1 MEKGFPGRESYWT
14 AKEVS
19 IKSETMKRSQ
29 AALLVWFAFAV
40 LRVNAAIALWEDG
53 YHVYPGDSIQEALQ
67 KAAENTTNKIV
78 RVHAGEYRPGSKG
91 QALIWLNRKHD
102 GIRVEA
108 VGEVTLTAANPALA
122 AQSEAS
128 FPAVVNHVVYF
139 GDGISSN
146 TVLKGFRITGAN
158 SFMTKERTREME
170 PNVTIPRN
178 WFFFADGGAIK
189 IFGRSYP
196 TIQNVE
202 VVENFTSP
210 CGAGISVQHQGYN
223 QNAVLIESCLFLR
236 NRTQVTGAAI
246 DLLAGSAARIINC
259 LFVGNVSNTGED
271 VVARQ
276 SGERPFVNSGVVT
289 IFQNSRA
296 EVRNCTFT
304 GNRNGVDD
312 MGGQSRFV
320 NCIFFDNKLM
330 DGLKGSARYD
340 LAVNGGAKEVTG
352 CFFDG
357 TVHDVGHVVAAEK
370 NTLNAP
376 PPGFNKSFVP
386 EAPEYKSAGY
396 RPKRD

>member
-1 MEKGFPGRESYWT
+1 
-14 AKEVS
+14 
-19 IKSETMKRSQ
+19 MKRYK
-29 AALLVWFAFAV
+29 APLLVWFGLSV
-40 LRVNAAIALWEDG
+40 LRVSAAIALLEDG
-53 YHVYPGDSIQEALQ
+53 YHVYPGDSIQEALE
-67 KAAENTTNKIV
+67 KAAENKTSKAV
-78 RVHAGEYRPGSKG
+78 KVHTGEYRPDSRR

-122 AQSEAS
+122 ARSEAS

-223 QNAVLIESCLFLR
+223 QNAVLIENCVFLR

-271 VVARQ
+271 VVAKQ

-289 IFQNSRA
+289 IFQNSHA
-296 EVRNCTFT
+296 EVRNCTLA

-312 MGGQSRFV
+312 MGDQSRYV
-320 NCIFFDNKLM
+320 NCIFFDNNLEG
-330 DGLKGSARYD
+330 GLRGSARYD

-352 CFFDG
+352 CFFGG
-357 TVHDVGHVVAAEK
+357 TVHDVGHVVSAEK

-396 RPKRD
+396 RPKRDPSAPTDLP